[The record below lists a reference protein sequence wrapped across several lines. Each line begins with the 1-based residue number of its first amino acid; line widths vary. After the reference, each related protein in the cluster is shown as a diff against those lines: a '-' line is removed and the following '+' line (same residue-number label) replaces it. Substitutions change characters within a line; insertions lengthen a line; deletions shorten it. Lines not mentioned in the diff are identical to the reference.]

1 MSRWIRVAA
10 CIAIMAAWATVFAAV
25 APGEQRRFDRF
36 VIEDPSG
43 GLGVVAEAQE
53 RITGFDTTRAGW
65 DAFRAQHGPSWNVWV
80 DRRSGAPLLVE
91 GAGIVWVGPGQEPN
105 RALLEA
111 KARELVAANEAAFRT
126 RPAELTLNANATGAT
141 DRDHWVV
148 VFDRVVAGVP
158 VEGER
163 FVLYVTRGKLV
174 SFGASR
180 WGAVPAAAKPSVGA
194 DAALAILEGYM
205 GLTPQ
210 DRVDVAESGHLVF
223 VATASAAG
231 AASRYTGTPGEGVE
245 HRLVWRF
252 GLSVL
257 GEPGTW
263 IGKVDAVSG
272 KVLAFYDDDRYA
284 RVKGGAYP
292 ISNDQNCA
300 ELGCELPGFPMPYA
314 TVNLAKKPNAT
325 GDMGFFTCGKGP
337 KNSSANLLGP
347 YVRVTDTCGLA
358 TASGN
363 CTNDLDFGFS
373 GGTDCTTPTG
383 GGSGDTHAG
392 RTSYYHLNRI
402 KEKARYWLPANAWA
416 GQQLQ
421 SKVNTN
427 ATCNAFWNGSVNF
440 YKSGG
445 GCNNTGEIAGVINH
459 EYGHG
464 LDANDG
470 GGAENPGEAYADVIA
485 ILQDHRSCVGRGFFQ
500 SGNCGGY
507 GDTCL
512 ACSGIRDMDWDRRV
526 RHTPATP
533 ANFTLV
539 NCGGGGGPCGR
550 EVHCESYVPSE
561 AIYDLAVRDLPAM
574 GLDADSSWQL
584 AERLFYKSRQ
594 GSGGNAFNCALP
606 SSDGCN
612 AAAWFNKLRNVD
624 DDDGNLANGTPHAAA
639 IFSAFSRHAI
649 ACGTPTDASNL
660 NSATCGSLATPAVVV
675 TPGTGSVT
683 VSWPA
688 VAGAA
693 NYLILRN
700 DIGCATT
707 SNVIA
712 TVAAPGTS
720 YLDDLLPAG
729 FNLYYRVQAQTANTA
744 CESRVSAC
752 VSAVAN

>member
-1 MSRWIRVAA
+1 MNRWIR
-10 CIAIMAAWATVFAAV
+10 ATVRIATLAPWTFVIAAV
-25 APGEQRRFDRF
+25 VPPEPRRFDTL
-36 VIEDPSG
+36 VINDPSSR
-43 GLGVVAEAQE
+43 LGVVAEAPD
-53 RITGFDTTRAGW
+53 RITGFETTRAAW
-65 DAFRAQHGPSWNVWV
+65 DAFRVKNGRSWNVWV
-80 DRRSGAPLLVE
+80 DRRSGAPLLVD
-91 GAGIVWVGPGQEPN
+91 GGGIGWVAAGQEPT
-105 RALLEA
+105 AAFLET
-111 KARELVAANEAAFRT
+111 KARALVAANEVAFRT
-126 RPAELTLNANATGAT
+126 RSDELVLNAEATGAT

-148 VFDRVVAGVP
+148 VFDRMVSGVP

-163 FVLYVTRGKLV
+163 LILYVTHGNLV
-174 SFGASR
+174 SFGASQ
-180 WGAVPAAAKPSVGA
+180 WGRVQAAKPSVAA
-194 DAALAILEGYM
+194 DAALAILENYM
-205 GLTPQ
+205 GLSGQ
-210 DRVDVAESGHLVF
+210 DRVDVVESGRLIF
-223 VATASAAG
+223 VAAPTAAG
-231 AASRYTGTPGEGVE
+231 TALRYAGVPGEGVE

-263 IGKVDAVSG
+263 IGKVDASSG
-272 KVLAFYDDDRYA
+272 QVLAFYDDDRYA

-292 ISNDQNCA
+292 ISNDQNCG

-314 TVNLAKKPNAT
+314 SVSLGKTLNAT
-325 GDMGFFTCGKGP
+325 GDMGFFTCPGKGN
-337 KNSSANLLGP
+337 KNSSVNLLGP

-363 CTNDLDFGFS
+363 CASDLDFGFS
-373 GGTDCTTPTG
+373 GGTDCTAPSG

-421 SKVNTN
+421 SKVNAN

-440 YKSGG
+440 YRSGG
-445 GCNNTGEIAGVINH
+445 GCNNTGEIAGVIDH

-470 GGAENPGEAYADVIA
+470 GGAENPGEAYGDVIA
-485 ILQDHRSCVGRGFFQ
+485 ILEDRRSCVGRGFFQ

-533 ANFTLV
+533 ANFTMV

-584 AERLFYKSRQ
+584 AEKLFYKSRQ

-606 SSDGCN
+606 SSDGCTVDS
-612 AAAWFNKLRNVD
+612 WFNKLRNAD

-639 IFSAFSRHAI
+639 IFGAFDRHAI
-649 ACGTPTDASNL
+649 ACGTAADASNL
-660 NSATCGSLATPAVVV
+660 NSSTCGSLATPTVTV

-683 VSWPA
+683 VSWSA
-688 VAGAA
+688 VPGASS
-693 NYLILRN
+693 YLILRN
-700 DIGCATT
+700 DIGCTTT
-707 SNVIA
+707 SNVVA
-712 TVAAPGTS
+712 TVASPGTS

-729 FNLYYRVQAQTANTA
+729 FNVYYRVQAQAANSA
-744 CESRVSAC
+744 CESGVSAC
-752 VSAVAN
+752 SSAAAN